1 MALALTFQ
9 VVRDRT
15 TDCGSD
21 HFAARTSGGGVC
33 DTRSLKQTGS
43 FR

>member
-33 DTRSLKQTGS
+33 DGSLKQTGS
-43 FR
+43 LR